1 MKNAKTLILATI
13 LLIGFS
19 PQLNARSEQ
28 PDLAVRQFRFRPSG
42 PQAVWVQV
50 VNYGGVNAPPSTL
63 RLTVRVINGIP
74 VGRTTDLALPV
85 IAANDDIWVMVDA
98 ASILPVSVDLI
109 DTTFRVD
116 ADADALIAEPN
127 ETNNRL
133 WHNL

>member
-1 MKNAKTLILATI
+1 MKNAKTLILSAI
-13 LLIGFS
+13 LLIGCA
-19 PQLNARSEQ
+19 PNLLARPVQ
-28 PDLAVRQFRFRPSG
+28 PDLAVRQFQFRPSS

-50 VNYGGVNAPPSTL
+50 INYGGANAPPSTL

-85 IAANDDIWVMVDA
+85 IAAGDYMWVMIDA
-98 ASILPVSVDLI
+98 TSILPVSVDLI
-109 DTTFRVD
+109 DTTFRAD
-116 ADADALIAEPN
+116 ADADGAIPESN

>member
-1 MKNAKTLILATI
+1 MKNAKTLILTAI

-19 PQLNARSEQ
+19 PQLHARPGL
-28 PDLAVRQFRFRPSG
+28 PDLAVRQFQFRPSS

-50 VNYGGVNAPPSTL
+50 INYGGVNAPPSTL

-85 IAANDDIWVMVDA
+85 IGAGDFMWVMVDA
-98 ASILPVSVDLI
+98 TSILPVSVDLI
-109 DTTFRVD
+109 DTTFRAD
-116 ADADALIAEPN
+116 ADADAAIPESN
-127 ETNNRL
+127 ESNNRL